1 MCFFVLLIY
10 YFLLG
15 NNGEIYK
22 IIIFVIDITLLS
34 SEATLKR
41 LLPLYINRLSPCYSR
56 DHIGN
61 HGCYARNDIPR
72 FLHLIALG
80 RFDEAFYVLKE
91 TNPFSS
97 GCGRFCDHPCETSCN
112 RTKFDQPVDI
122 KALERFVSDAGYAKG
137 LKPVMLADAKDKKI
151 AIVGSGPAGLSAA
164 YFLARNGYKTE
175 VFEKHEVAGGLLTEG
190 IPAYRYPRDI
200 FDQELAFIKAA
211 GVVIHTNANI
221 DKEGFKDLAQNYDAV
236 IVATG
241 AHKPGELG
249 IEGESLEGVENGI
262 AFLKKVN
269 LGRLDDLGVKEGERI
284 GVIGGGYTA
293 MDVVRCAVR
302 LGAEPTMVYRRTSA
316 EMTAH
321 DGEVTETE
329 REGVKFKFLRSPL
342 KIEKAK
348 GGLKLTVQ
356 KMKLGPVDESGRSKP
371 VPVYGETETYIF
383 DRIVLAIGDKPDLF
397 FVGEKFCV
405 DFPRMNCTDLP
416 EDVQDKIFITGDA
429 TMGSTDNTG
438 MVVRVVGLA
447 QDTVKSVR
455 EYFGETVEEDRDRK
469 IAFYSTLNTKY
480 FEKQGRLIEE
490 TLPMEK
496 RGRNF
501 DELVKTVDADL
512 AVLMAS
518 RCFNCGICIQCDW
531 CWFYSDG
538 SLIKLEKEWTPEK
551 DASFYEFLTEKVGD
565 ATFKSVEACPRA
577 ALSVSSEGSATEK
590 LRKKQYI
597 TKNDLEGGN

>member
-1 MCFFVLLIY
+1 
-10 YFLLG
+10 
-15 NNGEIYK
+15 
-22 IIIFVIDITLLS
+22 
-34 SEATLKR
+34 LKK

-56 DHIGN
+56 DHLGN

-72 FLHLIALG
+72 FLHLTALG

-97 GCGRFCDHPCETSCN
+97 GCGRFCDHPCETACN
-112 RTKFDQPVDI
+112 RTKYDQPVDI
-122 KALERFVSDAGYAKG
+122 KALERFVSDAGYEKG
-137 LKPVMLADAKDKKI
+137 LKPKMTGEAKDKKI
-151 AIVGSGPAGLSAA
+151 AIVGSGPAGLSSA
-164 YFLARNGYKTE
+164 YFLARCGYRVE

-190 IPAYRYPRDI
+190 IPAYRYPRDV
-200 FDQELAFIKAA
+200 FEKELAFIKET
-211 GVVIHTNANI
+211 GVVIHTCANI
-221 DKEGFKDLAQNYDAV
+221 NKESFKDLAGNYDAV

-249 IEGESLEGVENGI
+249 IEGEQLDGVENGI

-269 LGRLDDLGVKEGERI
+269 LGQFEKLGIKKGEKI

-321 DGEVTETE
+321 QGEVEETK

-342 KIEKAK
+342 KIEKAEDA
-348 GGLKLTVQ
+348 LRLTVQ

-371 VPVYGETETYIF
+371 VAVYGETETYHF

-397 FVGEKFCV
+397 FVGEKFTV
-405 DFPRMNCTDLP
+405 DFPRMICRDLQ
-416 EDVQDKIFITGDA
+416 EDVQSKIFITGDA
-429 TMGSTDNTG
+429 AMGATDNTG

-455 EYFGETVEEDRDRK
+455 EYLGETVETDKNRK
-469 IAFYSTLNTKY
+469 IAFYNTLNTKY
-480 FEKQGRLIEE
+480 FEKSGRLIEE
-490 TLPMEK
+490 TVPFEK
-496 RGRNF
+496 RNGNF
-501 DELVKTVDADL
+501 DEIVKTVDADL
-512 AVLMAS
+512 AQLMAG

-531 CWFYSDG
+531 CWHYSDG
-538 SLIKLEKEWTPEK
+538 SLIKLGREWTPEK
-551 DASFYEFLTEKVGD
+551 DAFYYEFLTEKVSD

-577 ALSVSSEGSATEK
+577 ALSISSAGSAAES
-590 LRKKQYI
+590 LREEQYI
-597 TKNDLEGGN
+597 TKSELEGGN